1 MVPLQMLVKLSATAG
16 TNLLLKMSE
25 YCWIKLAPHAVH
37 VASVKGRETVHI
49 RGKRGSWRGKGSLW
63 SLLLLVSLANSQN
76 LPDAPHPSRRLF
88 WAGHAGLLAA
98 TIYDE
103 ELTHAGLAKHKCV
116 EGNPDLS
123 YHPTRGQL
131 YAEGL
136 GIDAGITLFDYLL
149 LRKLAHGTQFT
160 GAAIGIAKH
169 IDGGSRWFIDGCF

>member
-1 MVPLQMLVKLSATAG
+1 MRWLSIV
-16 TNLLLKMSE
+16 LLISF
-25 YCWIKLAPHAVH
+25 
-37 VASVKGRETVHI
+37 ASAQT
-49 RGKRGSWRGKGSLW
+49 
-63 SLLLLVSLANSQN
+63 
-76 LPDAPHPSRRLF
+76 
-88 WAGHAGLLAA
+88 
-98 TIYDE
+98 
-103 ELTHAGLAKHKCV
+103 LTHQGLAHHKCA

>member
-1 MVPLQMLVKLSATAG
+1 MKWLII
-16 TNLLLKMSE
+16 LLLISF
-25 YCWIKLAPHAVH
+25 
-37 VASVKGRETVHI
+37 ASAQT
-49 RGKRGSWRGKGSLW
+49 LY
-63 SLLLLVSLANSQN
+63 
-76 LPDAPHPSRRLF
+76 DAPSSVAGHPSKAGF
-88 WAGHAGLLAA
+88 WIAHAGLLAA

-149 LRKLAHGTQFT
+149 LRKLAHGSQFL
-160 GAAIGIAKH
+160 GAGIGIVKH
-169 IDGGSRWFIDGCF
+169 VDGGTRWLQSCW